1 MPNILKILQICP
13 YDIGR
18 HGGVQRHI
26 LDLSAALQRAGHAVG
41 LIAPGAPSSPVEAA
55 NPLFPGARRE
65 VRMFGTAF
73 EVGWI
78 RRAEFAALDRYLHD
92 NVFDIAHFHTLWSP
106 FLPYQVLRRVL
117 GGATRRVATFHD
129 TPAPGFG
136 GESRSALYRV
146 ASRVLSRHLDAAIA
160 VSAAPARY
168 LRLAPACELCVLPAC
183 IDLAPL
189 RAAGS
194 RRRAERAARNI
205 LFVGRLEPRKGAD
218 VLIRAMAQLAETLPD
233 ARLTLCGDGAERAG
247 LQALAQRLRVGERI
261 SFLGAVDEQEKREQ
275 FARADLFCAPSP
287 YGESFGLVLTEA
299 MAAGLPVVAAANSGY
314 RTVLTGA
321 GAEGLVAPGDAAAL
335 AHKLAACL
343 CDEGLRARLSAW
355 GREMAG
361 CADVN
366 DRLPEFLRIYAG
378 ARSKREAPG
387 K

>member
-1 MPNILKILQICP
+1 MPTILKILQICP

-41 LIAPGAPSSPVEAA
+41 LIAPGAPSSPVAVE
-55 NPLFPGARRE
+55 NSLFAGARRE

-78 RRAEFAALDRYLHD
+78 RGGEAGALERYLHD
-92 NVFDIAHFHTLWSP
+92 NAFDIAHFHTPWSP
-106 FLPYQVLRRVL
+106 FLPYQVFRRVR
-117 GGATRRVATFHD
+117 GGATRCVATFHD
-129 TPAPGFG
+129 TPAPGLG
-136 GESRSALYRV
+136 GGLRSVLYRG
-146 ASRVLSRHLDAAIA
+146 ASRALSRHLDAAIA
-160 VSAAPARY
+160 VSSAPAAY
-168 LRLAPACELCVLPAC
+168 LRLAPACELYVMPAC

-189 RAAGS
+189 RAAGA
-194 RRRAERAARNI
+194 RRPAGRPPRRI

-218 VLIRAMAQLAETLPD
+218 VLVAAFAQLAEALPD
-233 ARLTLCGDGAERAG
+233 ARLTICGEGAERAQ
-247 LQALAQRLRVGERI
+247 LQARAQRLRVDGRI
-261 SFLGAVDEQEKREQ
+261 SFLGAVGEREKQEQ

-287 YGESFGLVLTEA
+287 YGESFGLVLAEA

-321 GAEGLVAPGDAAAL
+321 GAEGLVPPGDAAAL
-335 AHKLAACL
+335 AGKLAACL
-343 CDEGLRARLSAW
+343 SDAGLRARLAAW
-355 GREMAG
+355 GRAEAG
-361 CADVN
+361 RADVGE
-366 DRLPEFLRIYAG
+366 RLPDFLRIYAG